1 MEKDTTLEK
10 SRYNFSNVLIKSP
23 KEPEELQEVFN
34 LFYGVCEE
42 RNWPAGDLFK
52 LYSQSSVFWAGYRQG
67 RIVCAVQLVLDSP
80 LGFPITKPEAWP
92 DLHILRGHGLKPAE
106 VAMVAVDKQER
117 GSALLFIPLYIHLY
131 HFSKR
136 TGITHWYA
144 IIDRVI
150 ARLYKRL
157 NLFFVQIGE
166 EKIYWGE
173 PCFPAVLAMADLERE
188 LEQNRPDLWQL
199 VKEYAPD

>member
-1 MEKDTTLEK
+1 VGDDAVVEK
-10 SRYNFSNVLIKSP
+10 SWHNFGNILIKSP
-23 KEPEELQEVFN
+23 EKPEELQEIFN
-34 LFYGVCEE
+34 LFHSVCKEC
-42 RNWPAGDLFK
+42 NWPAGDLFESY
-52 LYSQSSVFWAGYRQG
+52 LASSVFWAGYRQD

-92 DLHILRGHGLKPAE
+92 NLHIVRGYGLKPAE

-131 HFSKR
+131 HYSKK

-157 NLFFVQIGE
+157 NLFFTQIGE

-173 PCFPAVLAMADLERE
+173 PCFPAVLTIEELERE
-188 LEQNRPDLWQL
+188 LQKSRPDLWQL
-199 VKEYAPD
+199 VEDYAPD